1 MRIAQISHFASVLK
15 NSNTTIVNDTQ
26 DANSSRRSNTK
37 EKLSVSYHSPYKDMA
52 SQGLTRLL
60 LLRAKAVSCLFL
72 HRHGL
77 TNCSTSTCTIT
88 GRCNMTLV
96 LNWFLQSA
104 MQLAKCSPCAPGFTL
119 TGQCVRAD
127 SVFGPLGACSAAVAA
142 CNMWPQRLP
151 AFPASIFHYSLFNSS
166 PCCWTAVPSLTTFTS
181 CQESLRPN
189 CFPTE
194 ENWFIRQQGNW
205 IFWGHKTWQLK
216 TWYWRFRLL
225 IGLGSN
231 LWLIWSN
238 RLWHL
243 TSTDKVQENEELS
256 ARLPS
261 VHSNSDESMNGKVF
275 FFFTPI
281 NIVCQ
286 FAHNLPMA
294 FWTENCKSLML
305 VMHVSRPWMESSK
318 CTSKGM
324 NSKHGVISLRISLIS
339 IHGQFCKTQLS
350 RWMLRHWTFLQNWLG
365 WNSVWQKKERKLN
378 IQWRE
383 QKKTW

>member
-1 MRIAQISHFASVLK
+1 MLRWVSHCLNFLCCWTCKVSRSTKK
-15 NSNTTIVNDTQ
+15 NSDGVTPSRHSPDLLQTSHSLLLTLEEGEKKNFIPLFSDGDPTELEGYTGHWGLLRFPMLPQCLKIQTIVNETQ
-26 DANSSRRSNTK
+26 DANSSRRSNKK
-37 EKLSVSYHSPYKDMA
+37 EKLSVSYHNPYK
-52 SQGLTRLL
+52 GLTRLPL
-60 LLRAKAVSCLFL
+60 LQAKAVSCLFL
-72 HRHGL
+72 GQHGL

-104 MQLAKCSPCAPGFTL
+104 MQLEKRSPCAPGFTL

-151 AFPASIFHYSLFNSS
+151 ASPASIFHYSLFNPS

-205 IFWGHKTWQLK
+205 ILWGHKTWQLK

-225 IGLGSN
+225 VSLGSN

-243 TSTDKVQENEELS
+243 TSTDKVQENEEPS
-256 ARLPS
+256 ARLPDIPT
-261 VHSNSDESMNGKVF
+261 VMKVWMEKF
-275 FFFTPI
+275 FFFFHTNQYRLPI
-281 NIVCQ
+281 CTQ
-286 FAHNLPMA
+286 FAD
-294 FWTENCKSLML
+294 
-305 VMHVSRPWMESSK
+305 
-318 CTSKGM
+318 G
-324 NSKHGVISLRISLIS
+324 
-339 IHGQFCKTQLS
+339 
-350 RWMLRHWTFLQNWLG
+350 FLN
-365 WNSVWQKKERKLN
+365 RKL
-378 IQWRE
+378 
-383 QKKTW
+383 